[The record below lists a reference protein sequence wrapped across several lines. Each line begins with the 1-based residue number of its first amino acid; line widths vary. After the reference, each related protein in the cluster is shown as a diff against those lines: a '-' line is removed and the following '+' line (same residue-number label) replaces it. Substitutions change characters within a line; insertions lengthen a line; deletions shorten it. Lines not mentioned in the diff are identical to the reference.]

1 MTTPD
6 PFATPGDKIPS
17 FGRARGD
24 AEDRA
29 PVPRDPWDRYWIPN
43 LDGTMPAKNK
53 GFTRVS
59 TLKDSAVDKRGI
71 NINNTGLVAAGI
83 ATVPALASAAAR
95 AVRDEDK
102 KALRAIAAQAITA
115 AGGKDRSA
123 LGTAVHDATERINR
137 GEPDV
142 HVPEEYQADVD
153 SYYQLLSENN
163 VRIKPEFM
171 ERVVLCPYN
180 TAGTFDNIVEWFN
193 PDAGELDDDGKPV
206 GEWEWLIADLK
217 TGRDL
222 SYGYLEI
229 MIQLWLYANAYGVLD
244 LATNTYSPLPVEV
257 RQDKAMI
264 VHVPM
269 AGGVAELWV
278 IDISGAERYVR
289 AAVELRR
296 GNREA
301 EKKWTKVG
309 EVRPAPFVLPPE
321 TAERP
326 LDLTGADPSSGA
338 PLTNVLDQ
346 VSRRTPQQIAD
357 AETAERRQRIVSGPA
372 GSELV
377 TKQMSEPS
385 GIEMPSD
392 QLTITMHQGGWHI
405 DTETV
410 PLAEVGPVIPIAEA
424 VGLVRNQ
431 DGGIQDKAV
440 NEQTSVLDGE
450 GKPLAPM
457 AGPGKRG
464 CSKCGRTGHRSTS
477 KRCLGDADPAK
488 AVVDFDGA
496 SNAFMAELPGQPAQV
511 EPTYPYTTESTNYT
525 HEHLSPGYTIVTTKP
540 VGEQRPEPFTVPAVP
555 APHLFDP
562 LPADKL
568 GRCRLC
574 GQGSGEP
581 IHAPVWAADTA
592 DGDDAPAPGA
602 PGGGPALPEPVF
614 SAPATPWC
622 SDPSH
627 RSQGWTASADGTG
640 WVCPID
646 FLPSQ
651 VTYERARVDPIAASI
666 EACTKPDE
674 LLHIRA
680 HEIAENRWSPTYDE
694 QARLKHQALSW
705 PNP

>member
-17 FGRARGD
+17 SGRPRGD

-43 LDGTMPAKNK
+43 LDGTMPAANK

-71 NINNTGLVAAGI
+71 NINNTGLVAHGI
-83 ATVPALASAAAR
+83 ATVPALAAAAAR

-102 KALRAIAAQAITA
+102 KALRAVAAQAITA

-123 LGTAVHDATERINR
+123 LGTAVHEATERINR

-142 HVPEEYQADVD
+142 HVPEEYRADVD

-163 VRIKPEFM
+163 VRVKREFM

-193 PDAGELDDDGKPV
+193 PEAGELDEDGRPV
-206 GEWEWLIADLK
+206 GDWEWMIADLK

-244 LATNTYSPLPVEV
+244 LETNTYTPLPVEV
-257 RQDKAMI
+257 RQDKAMVI
-264 VHVPM
+264 HVPM
-269 AGGVAELWV
+269 AGGVAELYV

-309 EVRPAPFVLPPE
+309 EVRPAPYVLNNDGSPQTDTKPVWIQ
-321 TAERP
+321 
-326 LDLTGADPSSGA
+326 L
-338 PLTNVLDQ
+338 
-346 VSRRTPQQIAD
+346 TPQQIAD

-377 TKQMSEPS
+377 TEQMSEPS
-385 GIEMPSD
+385 GIATPGDSI
-392 QLTITMHQGGWHI
+392 QITMHPGGWLPG
-405 DTETV
+405 TEMV
-410 PLAEVGPVIPIAEA
+410 PFPEVGPVVPIAEA
-424 VGLVRNQ
+424 VGLVRTQ

-440 NEQTSVLDGE
+440 NEQTGMLDGE
-450 GKPLAPM
+450 GKPLAPF
-457 AGPGKRG
+457 AVPPKKG
-464 CSKCGRTGHRSTS
+464 CSVCRRVGHRSTS

-488 AVVDFDGA
+488 ASQPARVEPADDGGREA
-496 SNAFMAELPGQPAQV
+496 TARAELAEEQRMGPDADQQA
-511 EPTYPYTTESTNYT
+511 YPYTTETTNYT

-540 VGEQRPEPFTVPAVP
+540 VGEP
-555 APHLFDP
+555 
-562 LPADKL
+562 
-568 GRCRLC
+568 
-574 GQGSGEP
+574 
-581 IHAPVWAADTA
+581 
-592 DGDDAPAPGA
+592 
-602 PGGGPALPEPVF
+602 
-614 SAPATPWC
+614 APATPWC
-622 SDPSH
+622 SDQSH

-646 FLPSQ
+646 YLPSQ
-651 VTYERARVDPIAASI
+651 ETYDRAQVDPIAAGI
-666 EACTKPDE
+666 EAQTTPE
-674 LLHIRA
+674 AVLTFRSVQ
-680 HEIAENRWSPTYDE
+680 IAENRWSPTYDE